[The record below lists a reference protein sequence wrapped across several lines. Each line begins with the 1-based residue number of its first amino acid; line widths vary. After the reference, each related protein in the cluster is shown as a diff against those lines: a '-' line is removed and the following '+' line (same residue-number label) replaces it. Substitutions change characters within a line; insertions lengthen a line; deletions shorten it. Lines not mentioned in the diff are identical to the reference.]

1 MTNDNIGKADEF
13 FYKLIV
19 EEDDVTWQTLI
30 YELAREGKID
40 PWDIDISVLSQ
51 EYLATVKKLKEMNFR
66 LSGKVILA
74 AAVLLKMKAERIGLE
89 QLLMLTNPEKFE
101 TEEADDLDMEPGEKH
116 FTKAK
121 LDTKIPLPRKRKVT
135 IFELVEA
142 LKKAVEVDERR
153 RERWESLRPPPT
165 PHIEIRK
172 IDIFGKIETV
182 FNKLRDIFAEFKRTV
197 IKFEEV
203 IPSKE
208 KRDVVWTLIPLLHL
222 ANQGRLE
229 LRQEE
234 AFGEILIK
242 TSEKDLSRDLSRE
255 EYEEDEKE
263 AEEKPADDKGESLME
278 SSGKALDIPP
288 KKGKPAK
295 KQRGK

>member
-1 MTNDNIGKADEF
+1 MNPDISKADEF

-30 YELAREGKID
+30 YELAKEGKID
-40 PWDIDISVLSQ
+40 PWDIDISVLAQ
-51 EYLATVKKLKEMNFR
+51 EYLAAIKKLKEMNFR

-101 TEEADDLDMEPGEKH
+101 TEVEDDELELGEKH

-135 IFELVEA
+135 IFELVDA

-153 RERWESLRPPPT
+153 RERWESLRPPAV
-165 PHIEIRK
+165 PHIEIK
-172 IDIFGKIETV
+172 KVDIFGKIETV
-182 FNKLRDIFAEFKRTV
+182 FNKLRDIFKKFNRTV
-197 IKFEEV
+197 INFEEV
-203 IPSKE
+203 IPSRE

-229 LRQEE
+229 LQQEE

-242 TSEKDLSRDLSRE
+242 TSEKDLSKDITKE
-255 EYEEDEKE
+255 EYEE
-263 AEEKPADDKGESLME
+263 EETEELKPAETGESSKE
-278 SSGKALDIPP
+278 NPDKALEIT
-288 KKGKPAK
+288 KKSVKNGRKNGKEK
-295 KQRGK
+295 